1 VTDRGDGEMRKRRTK
16 SAPRAAASRG
26 STGVRFGALTFA
38 GLADV
43 TRRELAPLRAS
54 GLSTFRLRNHDLIV
68 GRIDGRHVP
77 RLARLQTAED
87 IFSMLGEPVPVKG
100 QHDLASLNAL
110 LTKARILNALGQK
123 QALGGTRRRRAPTFT
138 CFVKQDR
145 DRQVRRKSIAG
156 SVTAR
161 VASIFPKWRSADP
174 AEVEFWGFYVGQMLH
189 LGLRLS
195 DEKMKYR
202 GRTPQRRKGA
212 LRPTIA
218 GAMAVLADPK
228 AGSLVVDPMCGT
240 GTVLE
245 EAFRRQRE
253 ARYAGGDSSEEA
265 VHLARERLAAY
276 GIAIQRWD
284 ARKLPLDEHEVDCIV
299 CNLPFGKG
307 YSTPEENPALYRA
320 LVSHWRGKLKPGGRM
335 VLLTADSSAM
345 EACLRG
351 SGLSWREECRA
362 KVLGT
367 WATVYSV
374 ENAPRS

>member
-1 VTDRGDGEMRKRRTK
+1 
-16 SAPRAAASRG
+16 
-26 STGVRFGALTFA
+26 LTFA
-38 GLADV
+38 GIADV
-43 TRRELAPLRAS
+43 TRRELEPCRAS
-54 GLSTFRLRNHDLIV
+54 GLDTFRLRNHDLIV
-68 GRIDGRHVP
+68 GRIDGHDVP

-87 IFSMLGEPVPVKG
+87 IFWMMGEPVRVET
-100 QHDLASLNAL
+100 QRDLAGLNAI
-110 LTKARILNALGQK
+110 LTKARILSALGQK
-123 QALGGTRRRRAPTFT
+123 QTRGSRRRRAPTFT

-161 VASIFPKWRSADP
+161 VASLFPKWRSADP

-202 GRTPQRRKGA
+202 GRTPQRRRGA

-253 ARYAGGDSSEEA
+253 ARYAGGDSSDDA
-265 VHLARERLAAY
+265 VRLARERLAAY
-276 GIAIQRWD
+276 GIPIQRWD
-284 ARKLPLDEHEVDCIV
+284 ARRLPLDEDEVDCIV

-320 LVSHWRGKLKPGGRM
+320 LVSHWRGKLKPAGRM
-335 VLLTADSSAM
+335 ILLTADSSAM

-351 SGLSWREECRA
+351 LGLSWREECRA

-367 WATVYSV
+367 WATIYSV
-374 ENAPRS
+374 ENAPGS

>member
-1 VTDRGDGEMRKRRTK
+1 V
-16 SAPRAAASRG
+16 
-26 STGVRFGALTFA
+26 LTFA
-38 GLADV
+38 GIADV
-43 TRRELAPLRAS
+43 TRRELAPCRAT
-54 GLSTFRLRNHDLIV
+54 GLSTLRLRNHDLIV
-68 GRIDGRHVP
+68 GRVDSRHVP

-87 IFSMLGEPVPVKG
+87 IFSMLAEPVRVET
-100 QHDLASLNAL
+100 QRDLAGLNAI
-110 LTKARILNALGQK
+110 LTRAAILNALGQK
-123 QALGGTRRRRAPTFT
+123 HVLGGSRRRRAPTFT

-145 DRQVRRKSIAG
+145 DRRVRRKSIART
-156 SVTAR
+156 VTAR
-161 VASIFPKWRSADP
+161 VGSLFPKWRSADP
-174 AEVEFWGFYVGQMLH
+174 AEIEFWGFYVGHMLH

-195 DEKMKYR
+195 DEKMRYR

-245 EAFRRQRE
+245 ETFRRQRR

-265 VHLARERLAAY
+265 VRLAGERLAPY
-276 GIAIQRWD
+276 GIPIQRWE
-284 ARKLPLDEHEVDCIV
+284 ARRLPLDEHEVDCIV

-307 YSTPEENPALYRA
+307 YSTPDQNPALYRA

-335 VLLTADSSAM
+335 ILLTADTSAL
-345 EACLRG
+345 EGCLRG
-351 SGLSWREECRA
+351 SSLSWREECRA

-367 WATVYSV
+367 WATIYSV
-374 ENAPRS
+374 ENATSS